1 MPALKSIAQETPCEA
16 TRIGNDTM
24 LLPVDIIGDG
34 ETAHVL
40 LFRLPR
46 IYFRDP
52 FFVETLY
59 RHTDILYPVQSKDH
73 GSHWAS
79 PFTPQLAYNPVDPRL
94 VRMTIPEFLQYS
106 DELDIGS
113 METFFVFHMS
123 RCGSTLLTQ
132 MLSSSDRFFVV
143 SQPIIVNSALDR
155 RYTGSYVDRSALTRA
170 VLRCLV
176 ACAPRQCRY
185 AVIKFESWNALY
197 LEELLQTGVAQKWAF
212 LHRNG
217 VEVMVSIA
225 AMPPLWLRNRSRIEP
240 AISQHIRFDGD
251 EEAVR
256 LGSDNEYCA
265 RMLGAFCLTAA
276 QKRGSHA
283 SYINYSSLPSAIFP
297 LLSEQWGVSLSSTEI
312 DAMVKRAE
320 RHSKDPAQVSP
331 FVPDSH
337 SKRKKADAGQILLA
351 EKFIEPFRAR
361 LF

>member
-1 MPALKSIAQETPCEA
+1 MKPFAF
-16 TRIGNDTM
+16 GNDTM

-34 ETAHVL
+34 DKAQVV

-59 RHTDILYPVQSKDH
+59 RFTDVLYPVRSQDH

-94 VRMTIPEFLQYS
+94 VRMTIPEFVRYS
-106 DELDIGS
+106 DELDIRS

-143 SQPIIVNSALDR
+143 SQPIIVNSVLER
-155 RYTGSYVDRSALTRA
+155 NYKGSLGVRSALTRA

-176 ACAPRQCRY
+176 ACAPRPSRY

-197 LEELLQTGVAQKWAF
+197 VGEILRTGVAQKWAF
-212 LHRNG
+212 LHRDG

-225 AMPPLWLRNRSRIEP
+225 AMSPLWLRNRDRIEP

-256 LGSDNEYCA
+256 LGSDKEYCA
-265 RMLGAFCLTAA
+265 RMLGAFCLAAA
-276 QKRGSHA
+276 QKRSSHA
-283 SYINYSSLPSAIFP
+283 TYIDYRSLPGAIFP
-297 LLSEQWGVSLSSTEI
+297 LLSERWGVLLSSTEI
-312 DAMVKRAE
+312 DTMVRRAE

-337 SKRKKADAGQILLA
+337 SKRQKADAEQISLA
-351 EKFIEPFRAR
+351 GKFIEPFRAR